1 MTAKRLWNIVS
12 HASSHGCKLGGGAQ
26 ELVPPLSF
34 FLGGVSAPVSFPLP
48 PDKGVGENM
57 AFGHAVLLAILDGPV
72 RNFLASPPS
81 KEEAG

>member
-1 MTAKRLWNIVS
+1 M
-12 HASSHGCKLGGGAQ
+12 
-26 ELVPPLSF
+26 PPLSF
-34 FLGGVSAPVSFPLP
+34 FWEGLRPPPVSFPLP